1 MVPQIITCWWY
12 SARTCIDI
20 ILHIRTYTHTL
31 ENDEN
36 DWIKHEKLLEHMR
49 IYSIKIQQ
57 EIDTSRSNLSTRP
70 LLKLCW
76 IWPSQVAEQLHQP
89 VDIDVPGD
97 VYGAKVKDPPGW
109 IVLIDV
115 VEANK
120 TSKNWTLNILPAK
133 QAHSTRDCRFIYLFY
148 TPIISKFYIHR

>member
-1 MVPQIITCWWY
+1 MM
-12 SARTCIDI
+12 RTTGSNMRNYWNICGS
-20 ILHIRTYTHTL
+20 TL
-31 ENDEN
+31 
-36 DWIKHEKLLEHMR
+36 
-49 IYSIKIQQ
+49 
-57 EIDTSRSNLSTRP
+57 RSNLSTRP

-120 TSKNWTLNILPAK
+120 TSKN
-133 QAHSTRDCRFIYLFY
+133 
-148 TPIISKFYIHR
+148 